1 MGLLILKVWLIP
13 VGSFSKLLR
22 DVPDGKLPPLKYQ
35 EVYTK
40 FFCVVGAFPLMLM
53 VILSEVVNRR
63 T

>member
-1 MGLLILKVWLIP
+1 MGLLILKVWLMP
-13 VGSFSKLLR
+13 VGSFSKVLR
-22 DVPDGKLPPLKYQ
+22 DVPDGKLPPLKYH

-40 FFCVVGAFPLMLM
+40 FFCVVGAFPPMLM